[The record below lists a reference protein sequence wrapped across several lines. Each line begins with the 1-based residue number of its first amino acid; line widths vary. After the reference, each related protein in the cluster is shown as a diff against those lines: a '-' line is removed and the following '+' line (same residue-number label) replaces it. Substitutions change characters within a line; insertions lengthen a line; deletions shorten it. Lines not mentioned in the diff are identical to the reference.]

1 MRAGEAYKCLAEQVW
16 QDETVVCS
24 LGTTANEWWR
34 HTKSDDC
41 FYMNSSM
48 GLAASFGLGLSLA
61 APDLRVWVLDSDG
74 ALCMNLGSLLTEAAQ
89 NPPNMTH
96 FLLSNGCYQ
105 AIGGSPLVNVGRT
118 DWAALARAVGIENVL
133 RLSSVEEIVA
143 SSKIL
148 QNTAGYTFVI
158 LEVDGIA
165 GEKEP
170 LRIPFE
176 GPEMKYRFGRSLQS
190 RSGISV
196 FGPYGY

>member
-1 MRAGEAYKCLAEQVW
+1 MLAGEAYRCLAEEAW

-24 LGTTANEWWR
+24 LGTSAIEWWR
-34 HTKSDDC
+34 CTKSDDC

-61 APDLRVWVLDSDG
+61 APDLKVWVLDSDG

-89 NPPNMTH
+89 NPPNMIH
-96 FLLSNGCYQ
+96 FLLSNRCYQ
-105 AIGGSPLVNVGRT
+105 TIGGSPLVNASRT
-118 DWAALARAVGIENVL
+118 DWAALAHAAGIENVL
-133 RLSSVEEIVA
+133 RLSSMEEIVA
-143 SSKIL
+143 NAKVL
-148 QNTAGYTFVI
+148 QNTTEYTFVV

-170 LRIPFE
+170 LQIPFE

-190 RSGISV
+190 HEGISV

>member
-1 MRAGEAYKCLAEQVW
+1 MLAGEAYRCLAEEVW

-34 HTKSDDC
+34 QTKSDDC

-61 APDLRVWVLDSDG
+61 APDLKVWVLDSDG

-89 NPPNMTH
+89 RPSNMIH

-105 AIGGSPLVNVGRT
+105 AIGGSPLVNTGLT
-118 DWAALARAVGIENVL
+118 DWAALARAAGIENVVYI
-133 RLSSVEEIVA
+133 SSVEEVIA
-143 SSKIL
+143 NAKML
-148 QNTAGYTFVI
+148 QNTTEYTFVI

-176 GPEMKYRFGRSLQS
+176 GPEMKYRFGRNLQS
-190 RSGISV
+190 RANISV